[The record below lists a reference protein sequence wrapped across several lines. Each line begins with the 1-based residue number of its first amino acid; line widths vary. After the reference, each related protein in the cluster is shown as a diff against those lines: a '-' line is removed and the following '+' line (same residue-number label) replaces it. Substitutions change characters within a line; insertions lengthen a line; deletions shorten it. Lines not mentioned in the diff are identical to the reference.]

1 MKELKSSPQHGRW
14 WDIAKPEKSF
24 AGVLQI
30 DNDNSGELV
39 IRGKESDLPL
49 LDRPPAPTTILGRL
63 TSEPMRD
70 ISVFDARHK
79 RGPSST
85 HPPEPERETEV
96 AFSASHILVGA
107 HVDTVEEPFI
117 NRMRFSLTGL
127 EEWCNTTGFSGKH
140 EIPQRRLASPE
151 DECELDTV
159 QVSFQSSATDY
170 FDIGGGKRLRY
181 LSLYRGPG
189 YFDRDKQVALTER
202 NKIEIVFPERVS
214 IDQAVGEIRTWQTF
228 ISFGLR
234 IPTFLDDILLRKDEG
249 EVYERMNLFVPE
261 RKWDVPKRQ
270 RYNRDI
276 LFNQSKLGD
285 KIGERLKEWR
295 DKQDTIDV
303 SVLLFRG
310 ACYLQDV
317 YIHTNAATYLQALEV
332 FHDELYN
339 NDEFPNAKVKKSVVS
354 VLRAAIPKSLDPA
367 LQHEIFQRLSFIGSA
382 TYMERLQLLFRRYP
396 KCLGP
401 IFPRGDEDLKQ
412 LRNARNFLT
421 HYGDQGELDKEF
433 MSSREVYVLGEKAR
447 IFLEVCLLGA
457 MGMTDDE
464 ILKLLEEF
472 EPYLDRR
479 TETRMQSATRLVGA
493 ALRPTIK

>member
-1 MKELKSSPQHGRW
+1 VTELKSSPQHGRW
-14 WDIAKPEKSF
+14 WDITKPEKRF
-24 AGVLQI
+24 AGVLQL
-30 DNDNSGELV
+30 DDDNSGKLV

-49 LDRPPAPTTILGRL
+49 FDRPPNPSTILGRL
-63 TSEPMRD
+63 TSEPMHD
-70 ISVFDARHK
+70 ISVLGAHHK
-79 RGPSST
+79 RGPTST
-85 HPPEPERETEV
+85 YPPNPERETEV
-96 AFSASHILVGA
+96 AFSASCILFGV
-107 HVDTVEEPFI
+107 HVDTVEKPFI

-140 EIPQRRLASPE
+140 EIPQHQSSLLE
-151 DECELDTV
+151 DERELDSV
-159 QVSFQSSATDY
+159 QVFFRSSATDY
-170 FDIGGGKRLRY
+170 FDIGGGKRLRF
-181 LSLYRGPG
+181 LSLYRGPDN
-189 YFDRDKQVALTER
+189 FDREKKVTLTER
-202 NKIEIVFPERVS
+202 NRIEIIFPERVS
-214 IDQAVGEIRTWQTF
+214 INQAVDEIRIWQTF

-234 IPTFLDDILLRKDEG
+234 IPIFLDDILLRKDEG
-249 EVYERMNLFVPE
+249 DVYKRMSLFVPE
-261 RKWDVPKRQ
+261 RKWEVPKRP
-270 RYNRDI
+270 RHHRGI

-295 DKQDTIDV
+295 DKQDIIDV

-317 YIHTNAATYLQALEV
+317 YIHTNVPTYLQALEV
-332 FHDELYN
+332 FHRELYDD
-339 NDEFPNAKVKKSVVS
+339 DEFPNANAKKSA
-354 VLRAAIPKSLDPA
+354 VLAFRAAIPKSLDRA
-367 LQHEIFQRLSFIGSA
+367 LQDEICQRLSHIGSA

-401 IFPRGDEDLKQ
+401 LFPRGDEDLKP

-421 HYGDQGELDKEF
+421 HYGEQGELDKEF

-472 EPYLDRR
+472 EPLSGPAHRD
-479 TETRMQSATRLVGA
+479 
-493 ALRPTIK
+493 